1 MVIRL
6 VVSGITPRAR
16 LVVRLVVNYL
26 LCVRLVVRFV
36 VDRVEPSGRRL
47 CLH

>member
-6 VVSGITPRAR
+6 VVSGITRR
-16 LVVRLVVNYL
+16 VRLVVNYL